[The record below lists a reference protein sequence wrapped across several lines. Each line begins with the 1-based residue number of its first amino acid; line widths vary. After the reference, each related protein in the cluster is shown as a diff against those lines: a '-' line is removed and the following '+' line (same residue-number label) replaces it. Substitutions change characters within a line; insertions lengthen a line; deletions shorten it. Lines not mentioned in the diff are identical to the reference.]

1 MQPNSPVPVLVT
13 GGLGAIGSWVVRRL
27 IDEGQPCLVYDARED
42 YSLLP
47 DLQGQFALVVG
58 DILDRDYLKKTA
70 QDAAV
75 RRIIHLAALMPP
87 ACEADPTRG
96 YQVNLL
102 GSLTVFDVARD
113 LGIERVV

>member
-1 MQPNSPVPVLVT
+1 MQANSRVPVLVT

-27 IDEGQPCLVYDARED
+27 VAEGWLCLVYDARED

-47 DLQGQFALVVG
+47 DLERQFTFVAG
-58 DILDRDYLKKTA
+58 DILDRERLEKTTREA
-70 QDAAV
+70 GV

-113 LGIERVV
+113 L